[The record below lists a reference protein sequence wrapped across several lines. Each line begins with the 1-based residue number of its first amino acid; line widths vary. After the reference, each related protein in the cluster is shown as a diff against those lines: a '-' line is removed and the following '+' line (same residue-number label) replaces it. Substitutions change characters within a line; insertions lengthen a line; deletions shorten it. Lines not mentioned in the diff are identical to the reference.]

1 MMHQNRKN
9 MVILSFTLVVVM
21 LGYGMVIPIL
31 PFYVDAM
38 DASGRDLGLLIAI
51 FSLMQFIFAPMWGSY
66 SDRIG
71 RKPVLMLGLIG
82 DGIAMLL
89 FANSA
94 EMWML
99 FLARALTGVLSAAT
113 FPTAMANVSDSTPE
127 EERWCLRPPSY

>member
-1 MMHQNRKN
+1 
-9 MVILSFTLVVVM
+9 
-21 LGYGMVIPIL
+21 
-31 PFYVDAM
+31 
-38 DASGRDLGLLIAI
+38 
-51 FSLMQFIFAPMWGSY
+51 MQFIFAPMWGSY